1 MGAVRWNTIA
11 FHRSI
16 PCNKVFN
23 VLLCLRRECVESG
36 GAGPLKHG
44 SQIEFANM
52 KLDRTFESH
61 KHVYNIKY
69 TIDS

>member
-16 PCNKVFN
+16 RGVWWSGS
-23 VLLCLRRECVESG
+23 LETWQSG
-36 GAGPLKHG
+36 GKQDNNLSRVAD
-44 SQIEFANM
+44 IEFANM